1 MQKTDLF
8 SLTEQQLN
16 AFIDAEGL
24 PAYRARQIIKW
35 IYEKH
40 ACSIEEI
47 TEFSKDLRR
56 SLSEKAYISCLELAD
71 QQISI
76 DGTRKFLFKLQDGET
91 IESVLIPDEE
101 RLTLCISSQVG
112 CAMSCGFCVTG
123 SIGIKRDLLAYE
135 ICGQVIGASR
145 IIHPQKITNIV
156 LMGMGEPLANFE
168 NVVEALWRITGLMQ
182 FSPRRITLSTSGI
195 VPKIAALA
203 QSAPMVNLAISLNA
217 TTDQVRDMIMP
228 VNRTYPLKA
237 LLDACRRFP
246 LPPRRRITFEYVM
259 LKGVNDS
266 DADAARLI
274 KLLRGIP
281 SKINLIP
288 FNEFEGAKYRRP
300 DDARVQEFQE
310 MLSSAGMTAIVR
322 KSKGQDILAAC
333 GQLKAKYSDRE
344 RG

>member
-1 MQKTDLF
+1 
-8 SLTEQQLN
+8 SLSEQQLD

-40 ACSIEEI
+40 ACSIDEI
-47 TEFSKDLRR
+47 TELSKDLRQ
-56 SLSEKAYISCLELAD
+56 SLSENAYISCLELAD
-71 QQISI
+71 QQISV
-76 DGTRKFLFKLQDGET
+76 DSTRKFLFKLEDGET
-91 IESVLIPDEE
+91 IESVLIPDED

-123 SIGIKRDLLAYE
+123 SIGIKRDLKAHE
-135 ICGQVIGASR
+135 ICGQVISASK

-168 NVVEALWRITGLMQ
+168 NVVEALWRITGLMH

-203 QSAPMVNLAISLNA
+203 QRAPMVNLAISLNA
-217 TTDQVRDMIMP
+217 TTDQVRDRVMP
-228 VNRTYPLKA
+228 VNKTYPIKS

-259 LKGVNDS
+259 LRGVNDS

-274 KLLRGIP
+274 RLLRGIP
-281 SKINLIP
+281 SKVNLIP
-288 FNEFEGAKYRRP
+288 FNEFAGSEFRRP
-300 DDARVQEFQE
+300 DDVRVQAFQE
-310 MLSSAGMTAIVR
+310 ILTSSGMTAIIR

-333 GQLKAKYSDRE
+333 GQLKAKYSERDR
-344 RG
+344 